1 MHYPQG
7 APIDPATTSR
17 GSDQTGMRAYNERL
31 ILSVVRRHGAM
42 PRADIARLTG
52 LSAQTV
58 SVIIRNLEQDGLL
71 LSGEKQRGRVGQ
83 PSQPMMLNPDGV
95 FSFGLKI
102 GRRSAELVL
111 VDFTGTIRARM
122 HQTYLWPVPDN
133 ILHFTLSAIEQFTV
147 QLTLFQQS
155 RIAGLGIAMPFELW
169 NWVEEVGA
177 PPADLQAWQ
186 STDICEALSLKLP
199 FPVLI
204 QNDATAACG
213 AELTF
218 GSGPDYADYVYF
230 FIGSF
235 IGGGVVLNNTL
246 YAGRSGNAG
255 ALGSMPMG
263 NGFVTTAGQI
273 SRPAQLIDTA
283 SLFILERSLKQQ
295 NIDTAPLWA
304 APDNW
309 EIFNPVLDEW
319 VLLTARSL
327 AHAISSAA
335 SVIDFPAAIIDGW
348 MPENLRA
355 KIVETTRNEIGRLN
369 LQGIIPPV
377 IEEGT
382 VGVHAKALGAARLP
396 IFSRYLFDQNVL
408 FKHIQ

>member
-1 MHYPQG
+1 MHYPQS
-7 APIDPATTSR
+7 APLDVEIISR
-17 GSDQTGMRAYNERL
+17 GSDQTGVRAYNERL

-42 PRADIARLTG
+42 PRADIARTTG
-52 LSAQTV
+52 LSAQTI

-83 PSQPMMLNPDGV
+83 PSQPMLLNPDGV
-95 FSFGLKI
+95 FAFGLKV

-111 VDFTGTIRARM
+111 VDFLGTIRASL
-122 HQTYLWPVPDN
+122 HQTYRWPVPDD
-133 ILHFTLSAIEQFTV
+133 ILQFTRNGIAQFTA
-147 QLTLFQQS
+147 QLSPSQQN

-177 PPADLQAWQ
+177 PAADMQAWQ
-186 STDICEALSLKLP
+186 TIDVSQTLRQQLP
-199 FPVLI
+199 FPVFI

-218 GSGPDYADYVYF
+218 GTGTDYADYVYF

-263 NGFVTTAGQI
+263 NTIPASSAQL
-273 SRPAQLIDTA
+273 RPAQLIDTA
-283 SLFILERSLKQQ
+283 SLFILERSLQQ
-295 NIDTAPLWA
+295 HGTDTSPLWA
-304 APDNW
+304 APEGWD
-309 EIFNPVLDEW
+309 IFSPVLDDW
-319 VLLTARSL
+319 ILLTARSL

-335 SVIDFPAAIIDGW
+335 CVIDFPAAIIDGW
-348 MPENLRA
+348 MPQSLRA
-355 KIVETTRNEIGRLN
+355 KIVAATRDEVALLN
-369 LQGIIPPV
+369 LQGIIPPAIV
-377 IEEGT
+377 EGT
-382 VGVHAKALGAARLP
+382 VGMHAKALGAARLP

>member
-1 MHYPQG
+1 MQYPQG
-7 APIDPATTSR
+7 THFDAETTIR
-17 GSDQTGMRAYNERL
+17 GSDQTGVRAYNERL

-42 PRADIARLTG
+42 PRAEIARLTG

-71 LSGEKQRGRVGQ
+71 LSGAKQRGRVGQ

-95 FSFGLKI
+95 LSFGLKI
-102 GRRSAELVL
+102 GRRSTELVL
-111 VDFTGTIRARM
+111 IDFTGAIKAKR
-122 HQTYLWPVPDN
+122 HQTYDWPEPDH
-133 ILHFTLSAIEQFTV
+133 ILKFTLKAIEDFSSPLSAAQR
-147 QLTLFQQS
+147 S

-169 NWVEEVGA
+169 NWVDEVGA
-177 PPADLQAWQ
+177 PPAGLLVWKH
-186 STDICEALSLKLP
+186 TDICAALSEKLA
-199 FPVLI
+199 FPVFI

-218 GSGPDYADYVYF
+218 GSKPDYADYVYF

-255 ALGSMPMG
+255 ALGSMPTGIG
-263 NGFVTTAGQI
+263 NITTTDETN
-273 SRPAQLIDTA
+273 RPAQLIDTA
-283 SLFILERSLKQQ
+283 SLFVLERNLKQQ

-319 VLLTARSL
+319 IILAARNL
-327 AHAISSAA
+327 AHAILSAA

-348 MPENLRA
+348 MPEALRA
-355 KIVETTRNEIGRLN
+355 AIVAATRTEMAKFN

-377 IEEGT
+377 VEEGT
-382 VGVHAKALGAARLP
+382 IGVHAKALGAARLP

>member
-1 MHYPQG
+1 MQYPQG
-7 APIDPATTSR
+7 APFDTETTSR
-17 GSDQTGMRAYNERL
+17 GSDQTGVRAYNERL

-42 PRADIARLTG
+42 PRAEIARITG

-111 VDFTGTIRARM
+111 VDFTGTIRASLHR
-122 HQTYLWPVPDN
+122 TYRWPVPAD
-133 ILHFTLSAIEQFTV
+133 ILRFTRNGISQFTAG
-147 QLTLFQQS
+147 LSPAQQS
-155 RIAGLGIAMPFELW
+155 CIAGLGIAMPFELW

-177 PPADLQAWQ
+177 PPADLQAWK
-186 STDICEALSLKLP
+186 STDICEELSRDLP

-218 GSGPDYADYVYF
+218 GTGPDYADYVYF

-235 IGGGVVLNNTL
+235 IGGGVVLNKTL

-263 NGFVTTAGQI
+263 NGQVRTAGQI
-273 SRPAQLIDTA
+273 NRPAQLIDTA
-283 SLFILERSLKQQ
+283 SLFILERSLEQQ
-295 NIDTAPLWA
+295 QIDTTALWA
-304 APDNW
+304 APKGWD
-309 EIFNPVLDEW
+309 IFSPVIDEW
-319 VLLTARSL
+319 IRLTARSL

-335 SVIDFPAAIIDGW
+335 CVIDFPAAIIDGW
-348 MPENLRA
+348 MPETLRA
-355 KIVETTRNEIGRLN
+355 QIVTATRDAMAQLN
-369 LQGIIPPV
+369 LQGIIPPM

>member
-1 MHYPQG
+1 MHYPQS
-7 APIDPATTSR
+7 APLDVEIISR
-17 GSDQTGMRAYNERL
+17 GSDQTGVRAYNERL

-42 PRADIARLTG
+42 PRADIARTTG
-52 LSAQTV
+52 LSAQTI

-83 PSQPMMLNPDGV
+83 PSQPMLLNPDGV
-95 FSFGLKI
+95 FAFGLKV

-111 VDFTGTIRARM
+111 VDFLGTIRASL
-122 HQTYLWPVPDN
+122 HQTYRWPVPDD
-133 ILHFTLSAIEQFTV
+133 ILQFTRNGIAQFTA
-147 QLTLFQQS
+147 QLSPSQQN

-177 PPADLQAWQ
+177 PAADMQAWQ
-186 STDICEALSLKLP
+186 TIDVSQTLRQQLP
-199 FPVLI
+199 FPVFI

-218 GSGPDYADYVYF
+218 GTGTDYADYVYF

-263 NGFVTTAGQI
+263 NTIPASSAQL
-273 SRPAQLIDTA
+273 RPAQLIDTA
-283 SLFILERSLKQQ
+283 SLFILERSLQQ
-295 NIDTAPLWA
+295 HGTDTSPLWA
-304 APDNW
+304 APKGWD
-309 EIFNPVLDEW
+309 IFSPVLDDW
-319 VLLTARSL
+319 ILLTARSL

-335 SVIDFPAAIIDGW
+335 CVIDFPAAIIDGW
-348 MPENLRA
+348 MPQSLRA
-355 KIVETTRNEIGRLN
+355 KIVAATRDEVALLN
-369 LQGIIPPV
+369 LQGIIPPAIV
-377 IEEGT
+377 EGT
-382 VGVHAKALGAARLP
+382 VGMHAKALGAARLP